1 MADVAICGGRVHFLE
16 RRVDTGDT
24 VNEAVRLARFVAML
38 LQLLDYLHNNNKISR
53 FVIDEVHC
61 VSHWG

>member
-1 MADVAICGGRVHFLE
+1 MKIIYLTPEKMVASKVFIGI
-16 RRVDTGDT
+16 
-24 VNEAVRLARFVAML
+24 
-38 LQLLDYLHNNNKISR
+38 LDKLYEDNMISR